1 MKKLFVL
8 SFLIILWLLMSG
20 VYNPMILFFGFLS
33 VILTMFFMSR
43 MNEKD
48 GHTTEVNLGFFTSF
62 KYVIWLIKEIVK
74 SNITVVKVLL
84 SNEISISQK
93 FIKVPFSQRT
103 ELGQVVFANSI
114 TLTPG
119 TVTVETEEDHFIV
132 HTLNFE
138 KSTDSELENMNQKV
152 TKIEKQ

>member
-1 MKKLFVL
+1 
-8 SFLIILWLLMSG
+8 MSG

-48 GHTTEVNLGFFTSF
+48 GHTIEVNLGFFNSF
-62 KYVIWLIKEIVK
+62 KYMIWLVKEIVK

-132 HTLNFE
+132 HALNFE
-138 KSTDSELENMNQKV
+138 KSTDFELENMNQKV
-152 TKIEKQ
+152 TEIEKQ

>member
-1 MKKLFVL
+1 
-8 SFLIILWLLMSG
+8 MSG

-48 GHTTEVNLGFFTSF
+48 GHTIEVNLGFFNSF
-62 KYVIWLIKEIVK
+62 KYMIWLVKEIVK

-132 HTLNFE
+132 HALNFE

-152 TKIEKQ
+152 TEIEKQ

>member
-1 MKKLFVL
+1 
-8 SFLIILWLLMSG
+8 MSG

-48 GHTTEVNLGFFTSF
+48 GHTTEVNLGFFNSF
-62 KYVIWLIKEIVK
+62 KYGIWLIKEIVK

-93 FIKVPFSQRT
+93 FIKVPFSQLT

-132 HTLNFE
+132 HALNFE

-152 TKIEKQ
+152 TEIEKQ

>member
-1 MKKLFVL
+1 
-8 SFLIILWLLMSG
+8 
-20 VYNPMILFFGFLS
+20 
-33 VILTMFFMSR
+33 MSR

-48 GHTTEVNLGFFTSF
+48 GHTIEVNLGFFNSF
-62 KYVIWLIKEIVK
+62 KYMIWLVKEIVK

-132 HTLNFE
+132 HALNFE

-152 TKIEKQ
+152 TEIEKQ